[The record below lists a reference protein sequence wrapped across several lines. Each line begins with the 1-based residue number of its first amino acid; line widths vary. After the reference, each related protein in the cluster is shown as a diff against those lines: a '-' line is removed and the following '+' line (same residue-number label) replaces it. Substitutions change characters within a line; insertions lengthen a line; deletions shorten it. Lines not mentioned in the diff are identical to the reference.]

1 MTRKALFALVG
12 FGAVAVSFTTYL
24 FELIFSYLRKY
35 NTPLTGNSPRVYS

>member
-1 MTRKALFALVG
+1 MTRIKKFEHIEID
-12 FGAVAVSFTTYL
+12 TTTFLLTSYL